1 MRSGRVSFLTLLL
14 CVSAVTVR
22 QLAYHSQ
29 GFTAGVFLLCE
40 EPSPLKD
47 NPGSLFA
54 GFFLSV
60 CCG

>member
-1 MRSGRVSFLTLLL
+1 MFGELLL
-14 CVSAVTVR
+14 PYLPEIKQGER
-22 QLAYHSQ
+22 Q